1 MEIGQALRF
10 ERLNLGL
17 SQQDMCSGI
26 ISRPHYA
33 KVEKGDYVINSE
45 NLFQILFKHQIDIID
60 FYKLIQSTYDSNE
73 NEVDNRLQNK
83 MNYAVNAKNIKK
95 LEKYCEEILVKSN
108 NEILKLRAIV
118 TVAYFKGEI
127 DKLSVNTKEKL
138 KKEFDEGNHW
148 TKRPELLRLFANT
161 MPLWSQEELDFFI
174 GRLLSVVNDKN
185 ISELML
191 ERYLRL
197 FANYL
202 TTCYDRKVI
211 QKENR
216 TNHVKE
222 VVDYMISNTS
232 NFHLMMYRVIVI
244 YLDLLL
250 KGKKSEAKEV
260 EEDMKK
266 YGYGCYIASWP
277 K

>member
-1 MEIGQALRF
+1 MKIGEALRF

-17 SQQDMCSGI
+17 SQQEMCSGI

-33 KVEKGDYVINSE
+33 KVEKGDYIINSK
-45 NLFQILFKHQIDIID
+45 NLFQILFKNQIDIIE
-60 FYKLIQSTYDSNE
+60 FYELIQNTYNSNE
-73 NEVDNRLQNK
+73 NKIDNRLQNE
-83 MNYAVNAKNIKK
+83 MNNAVNAHNMKK
-95 LEKYCEEILVKSN
+95 LERYCEEIMAKSH
-108 NEILKLRAIV
+108 NEILRLRAIV
-118 TVAYFKGEI
+118 TVAYFKGEL
-127 DKLSVNTKEKL
+127 DKLSINVKKKL
-138 KKEFDEGNHW
+138 KEEFDEGKHW

-161 MPLWSQEELDFFI
+161 MPVWSQDELDFFI
-174 GRLLSVVNDKN
+174 GRLLVAANDKD

-211 QKENR
+211 QKESR
-216 TNHVKE
+216 TNHIKE
-222 VVDYMISNTS
+222 VVDYMISHTS
-232 NFHLMMYRVIVI
+232 SFHLMIYRITVI

-250 KGKKSEAKEV
+250 KGKKKEAKKV

-266 YGYGCYIASWP
+266 YGYENYIASWP